1 MVLARANIHTHTC
14 ATTKSYHPYMATNSA
29 MFRSELPPSRL
40 AALAFSIHAA
50 AFLRYSPLLSP
61 RITSSIPRATSALA
75 ASPPAAAG
83 ARARRPPHGL
93 HVLGVHR
100 LVRPL
105 RQRHHRHAGDQRLRR
120 RVPPQCVRKQP
131 TAGWASTS
139 SCGHHDTTI
148 PLAAAAAAA

>member
-1 MVLARANIHTHTC
+1 LGDVPVRAPALPARRPGLLHPRCGVPPVLAA
-14 ATTKSYHPYMATNSA
+14 P
-29 MFRSELPPSRL
+29 L
-40 AALAFSIHAA
+40 AAHHLLDPARHLRPRREPGGGGRPHAH
-50 AFLRYSPLLSP
+50 
-61 RITSSIPRATSALA
+61 
-75 ASPPAAAG
+75 AG
-83 ARARRPPHGL
+83 PPHGL

-120 RVPPQCVRKQP
+120 RVPPAVRQE
-131 TAGWASTS
+131 AAHGGWASTS